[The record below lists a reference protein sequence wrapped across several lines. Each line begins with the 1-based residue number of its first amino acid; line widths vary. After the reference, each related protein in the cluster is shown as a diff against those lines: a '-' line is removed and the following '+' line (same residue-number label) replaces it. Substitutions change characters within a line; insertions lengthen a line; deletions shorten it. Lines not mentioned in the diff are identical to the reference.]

1 MNDVRIVSNF
11 PVIIVRER
19 EAILYYSKSIFVN
32 FLKSWFLT
40 NEVNHQMR
48 IYQFQLIIAALSE
61 IIATSHTNSKY
72 STRYGLLNLWFHQG
86 LNLIINCTRIWFR
99 DSFNRTL
106 DPYCRNFPGPGLQFY
121 RSFTRGLVPGPVLY
135 SV

>member
-72 STRYGLLNLWFHQG
+72 SARYGLLNLWFHQG
-86 LNLIINCTRIWFR
+86 LN
-99 DSFNRTL
+99 
-106 DPYCRNFPGPGLQFY
+106 
-121 RSFTRGLVPGPVLY
+121 
-135 SV
+135 